1 VACYSASSIYAETA
15 GLHCAGDHR
24 LAVVGGYRTMKPRDI
39 SLRSKRF
46 DVAEKARKV
55 ASLET
60 MIRDLEHMAADLYR
74 QIQAEEERTG
84 VRDSGH
90 FAYSTFAKAAA
101 LRRANQMNSIND
113 LRTKLDIAR
122 REHEEAALELGKLE
136 PVESRDHE
144 RHLRKVDRNDAMIG

>member
-1 VACYSASSIYAETA
+1 AT
-15 GLHCAGDHR
+15 GWR
-24 LAVVGGYRTMKPRDI
+24 RGYLTMKPRDF

-46 DVAEKARKV
+46 DVSEKARKV

-60 MIRDLEHMAADLYR
+60 MIRDLEYMATDVHR

-84 VRDSGH
+84 VRDSSH

-101 LRRANQMNSIND
+101 LRRANQMNSMND
-113 LRTKLDIAR
+113 VRAKLDGAR
-122 REHEEAALELGKLE
+122 REHEDAALELRKLE

-144 RHLRKVDRNDAMIG
+144 RHVHKVDRNDAMIG

>member
-1 VACYSASSIYAETA
+1 
-15 GLHCAGDHR
+15 
-24 LAVVGGYRTMKPRDI
+24 MKPRDI
-39 SLRSKRF
+39 SLRTKRF

-55 ASLET
+55 ALLET
-60 MIRDLEHMAADLYR
+60 MIRDLEHMAADLLR

-84 VRDSGH
+84 IRDSSH

-101 LRRANQMNSIND
+101 QRRGNQINSIND

-122 REHEEAALELGKLE
+122 REHEDAALELRKLE

-144 RHLRKVDRNDAMIG
+144 RHLRKPDRNGVMIG

>member
-1 VACYSASSIYAETA
+1 
-15 GLHCAGDHR
+15 
-24 LAVVGGYRTMKPRDI
+24 MKPRDF

-46 DVAEKARKV
+46 DVSEKARKV

-60 MIRDLEHMAADLYR
+60 MIRDLEHMATDLHR

-84 VRDSGH
+84 VRDSSH

-113 LRTKLDIAR
+113 LRAKLDVAR
-122 REHEEAALELGKLE
+122 REHEEAALELRKLE